1 MNDIRKI
8 AVGPDYKGGA
18 MHYVVGQEILK
29 GTYKIHHIRYND
41 INDSFKIWIESTY
54 NQEIVL
60 WKQFINMPVSIE
72 YNINF

>member
-29 GTYKIHHIRYND
+29 GTYVVHHIRYD
-41 INDSFKIWIESTY
+41 DVQDSFKVWIESSYTK
-54 NQEIVL
+54 EIVL
-60 WKQFINMPVSIE
+60 WKQFVGMPVSIE

>member
-8 AVGPDYKGGA
+8 AVGPDYKSGA

-29 GTYKIHHIRYND
+29 STYTVHHIRYD
-41 INDSFKIWIESTY
+41 ESSDSFKIWIQSIFTK
-54 NQEIVL
+54 EIVM
-60 WKQFINMPVSIE
+60 WKQFVSMPVSVE

>member
-8 AVGPDYKGGA
+8 AVGPDYKNGA

-29 GTYKIHHIRYND
+29 GTYKIHNIRYD
-41 INDSFKIWIESTY
+41 DSNDSFKIWIESTY

>member
-29 GTYKIHHIRYND
+29 GTYKINHIRYD
-41 INDSFKIWIESTY
+41 ESSDSFKIWIESMY
-54 NQEIVL
+54 NKEIVL
-60 WKQFINMPVSIE
+60 WKRFVNMPVSIE

>member
-29 GTYKIHHIRYND
+29 GTYKINHIRYD
-41 INDSFKIWIESTY
+41 ESSDSFKIWIESMY

-60 WKQFINMPVSIE
+60 WKRFVNMPVSIE

>member
-1 MNDIRKI
+1 
-8 AVGPDYKGGA
+8 

-29 GTYKIHHIRYND
+29 GTYKINHIRYD
-41 INDSFKIWIESTY
+41 ESSDSFKIWIESMY

-60 WKQFINMPVSIE
+60 WKRFVNMPVSIE

>member
-8 AVGPDYKGGA
+8 AIGPDYKGGA

-29 GTYKIHHIRYND
+29 GTYKIHHIRYDENID
-41 INDSFKIWIESTY
+41 AFKVWIKSTY
-54 NQEIVL
+54 NKEVVL
-60 WKQFINMPVSIE
+60 WKQFISMPVSVE

>member
-29 GTYKIHHIRYND
+29 GTYKIHYIRYDENVD
-41 INDSFKIWIESTY
+41 AFKIWIESTY
-54 NQEIVL
+54 NKEIVL
-60 WKQFINMPVSIE
+60 WKQFINMPVSVE

>member
-29 GTYKIHHIRYND
+29 GTYVVHHIRYD
-41 INDSFKIWIESTY
+41 DVQDSFKVWIESAYTK
-54 NQEIVL
+54 EIVL
-60 WKQFINMPVSIE
+60 WKQFVGMPVSIE